1 MTQATP
7 RVPSVPDPTFR
18 NRAKEAQTTTAR
30 AWMLS
35 GPSETG
41 KTFAALYRLDSEA
54 RKHANSN
61 WVLLRK
67 VRKSM
72 DSTVLK
78 TWHRVIA
85 IRGGVETYGGSHP
98 GFYTYENG
106 AKVWILGMDTP
117 DKILSGE
124 FDGIYVNQAEEL
136 GEDDWETL
144 TTRATGRGAVT
155 DTPMVW
161 GDCNPGPA
169 DHWIVRRSQSGALL
183 KLDTT
188 HHDNPTLFDARNV
201 ITEQGQRSMAVLNA
215 LTGVRRLRLRDG
227 LWVGAEG
234 QFFEQWDEQVHTIA
248 PFPIPGD
255 WPIWGAF
262 DYGFSHNTAFGLYTK
277 HDGTV
282 YKIGEHVQH
291 KWLPSQH
298 AQAMDSLCERVGVPR
313 SRIRRVVAGLDVF
326 QSKGDEHGKT
336 IADQYR
342 LLGWTFQPAAVDRI
356 TGAMELQTRLGNAE
370 AGLVPTF
377 QVFSTCVRTIATIP
391 NMVHDPNR
399 PEDVLKVDADSDGRG
414 GDDCYDETRYGLMAE
429 RIRPSGAD
437 LVGSL

>member
-1 MTQATP
+1 
-7 RVPSVPDPTFR
+7 
-18 NRAKEAQTTTAR
+18 
-30 AWMLS
+30 MLS

-41 KTFAALYRLDSEA
+41 KTYAALYRLDSEA
-54 RKHANSN
+54 RKYTNSN

-85 IRGGVETYGGSHP
+85 LRGGVETYGGSHP
-98 GFYTYENG
+98 GFYTYGNG

-136 GEDDWETL
+136 DEADWETL

-155 DTPMVW
+155 DTPMVF

-169 DHWIVRRSQSGALL
+169 DHWIVRRAQSGALL

-188 HHDNPTLFDARNV
+188 HQDNPTLYDERGG
-201 ITEQGQRSMAVLNA
+201 ITPQGERSMDTLDR
-215 LTGVRRLRLRDG
+215 LTGIRRLRLRDG

-234 QFFEQWDEQVHTIA
+234 QYFEQWDEALHTCA
-248 PFPIPGD
+248 PFPIPAD
-255 WPIWGAF
+255 WPIWAAF

-277 HDGTV
+277 HDGTI
-282 YKIGEHVQH
+282 YKIGEHVQQ

-298 AQAMDSLCERVGVPR
+298 ATAMDSLCERLDIAKA
-313 SRIRRVVAGLDVF
+313 RITKVVAGLDVF
-326 QSKGDEHGKT
+326 QSKGDANGQT
-336 IADQYR
+336 IAKQYEA
-342 LLGWTFQPAAVDRI
+342 LGWRFVAASVDRI
-356 TGAMELQTRLGNAE
+356 TGAQELLTRLGNAD
-370 AGLVPTF
+370 ANLPPTLKI
-377 QVFSTCVRTIATIP
+377 VDTCVRTIATIA

-399 PEDVLKVDADSDGRG
+399 SEDVLKVDADSNGRG
-414 GDDCYDETRYGLMAE
+414 GDDCYDETRYALMSE
-429 RIRPSGAD
+429 RVLIIPATQANPIYANQSDPVYVPGK
-437 LVGSL
+437 GFIS